1 MITYY
6 FQIIFLALIQGVSEF
21 IPVSSSAHLFL
32 ISNIGKISIQSLE
45 IDISLHL
52 GSLLAILI
60 YFRNELINIFK
71 NKKILNL
78 ILFGSMPIIIVGFI
92 LYNFELIYQLRN
104 LKLIASTTLIFG
116 ILLYFV
122 DKRPISN
129 NINQNL
135 NFKNI
140 IAFGIFQIL
149 SLIPGVSR
157 SGVVI
162 TACRIY
168 KFNRIDAAKI
178 SFYLSIPA
186 LTGASILGLN
196 NALEENIEINLPII
210 LSTFFSFIFSYLTI
224 RFLIFYL
231 KSFSLNLFVYYRILL
246 ALALFL
252 IAYR

>member
-32 ISNIGKISIQSLE
+32 ISNIGKFSIQSLE

-60 YFRNELINIFK
+60 YFRSELINIFK

-157 SGVVI
+157 SGIVI

-168 KFNRIDAAKI
+168 KFNRIDAA
-178 SFYLSIPA
+178 
-186 LTGASILGLN
+186 
-196 NALEENIEINLPII
+196 
-210 LSTFFSFIFSYLTI
+210 
-224 RFLIFYL
+224 
-231 KSFSLNLFVYYRILL
+231 
-246 ALALFL
+246 
-252 IAYR
+252 

>member
-1 MITYY
+1 MIERIAREKENSNEKVKSIVKFEY
-6 FQIIFLALIQGVSEF
+6 IENSKSKNIDHSNSDNF
-21 IPVSSSAHLFL
+21 I
-32 ISNIGKISIQSLE
+32 
-45 IDISLHL
+45 
-52 GSLLAILI
+52 
-60 YFRNELINIFK
+60 ELMAINIFK

-157 SGVVI
+157 SGIVI
-162 TACRIY
+162 TA
-168 KFNRIDAAKI
+168 
-178 SFYLSIPA
+178 
-186 LTGASILGLN
+186 
-196 NALEENIEINLPII
+196 
-210 LSTFFSFIFSYLTI
+210 
-224 RFLIFYL
+224 
-231 KSFSLNLFVYYRILL
+231 
-246 ALALFL
+246 
-252 IAYR
+252 